1 MSLAVFYASTLA
13 WWVFICALAAIVA
26 GAAICSRMSPVKRA
40 LVGVGVGAVFG
51 IASVYLAGFI
61 GAGAFRF
68 EWLFPAQFYSLDTSV
83 IATLLI
89 IVATTLTATAVGAL
103 STRSGLA
110 IRRYAIVGAA
120 FGLVVGIA
128 HAVLILIARNAALPA
143 MAAATGLYHPS
154 PVSVGATIAVIDV
167 TVDITLAVVAFRLF
181 RGRRVAAFADDA
193 ARTC

>member
-1 MSLAVFYASTLA
+1 MIMLALFYVAALA
-13 WWVFICALAAIVA
+13 WGAFICALAAIVA
-26 GAAICSRMSPVKRA
+26 GAAVGSRLSYVKRA
-40 LVGVGVGAVFG
+40 LVGVGVGVVCG

-89 IVATTLTATAVGAL
+89 IVAATLTATAVGAL
-103 STRSGLA
+103 STRSGFA
-110 IRRYAIVGAA
+110 IRGYAIVGAA
-120 FGLVVGIA
+120 FGLLVGIA
-128 HAVLILIARNAALPA
+128 HTMLLLIARYVVFPA
-143 MAAATGLYHPS
+143 MEAAGLYSLS
-154 PVSVGATIAVIDV
+154 PAFLFAAMMAIGVI
-167 TVDITLAVVAFRLF
+167 VDITLAVVAFRLF